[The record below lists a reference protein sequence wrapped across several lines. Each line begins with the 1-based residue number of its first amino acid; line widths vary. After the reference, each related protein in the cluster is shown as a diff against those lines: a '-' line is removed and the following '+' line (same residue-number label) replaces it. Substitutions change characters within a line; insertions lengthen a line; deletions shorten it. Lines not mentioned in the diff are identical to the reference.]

1 MQDIFIYIMGD
12 SNDEG
17 NAENIVGRENKTI

>member
-1 MQDIFIYIMGD
+1 MQDTFIYIMGD

-17 NAENIVGRENKTI
+17 NVENIVGRENKTI